1 MATVRATPT
10 PMASGGVMHES
21 SAHLSASGT
30 LSASATLNPRVH
42 GEIGVSRVMWDVST
56 TSFGAMLGQAALGQK
71 GVIVGGAAAYFWA
84 RRRWPEDT
92 SE

>member
-1 MATVRATPT
+1 MATIRATPT

-21 SAHLSASGT
+21 SAHLSASST
-30 LSASATLNPRVH
+30 LSASATVNPRVH

-71 GVIVGGAAAYFWA
+71 GVIVGGAAAYVWA
-84 RRRWPEDT
+84 RRRWPDDANE
-92 SE
+92 